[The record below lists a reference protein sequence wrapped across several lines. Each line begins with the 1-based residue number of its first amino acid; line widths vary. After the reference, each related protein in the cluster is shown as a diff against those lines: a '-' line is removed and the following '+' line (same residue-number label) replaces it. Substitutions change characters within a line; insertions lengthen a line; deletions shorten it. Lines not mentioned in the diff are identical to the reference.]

1 MILSLY
7 LYFLPKAPYYLIS
20 VMKEFWLDNT
30 LVTLRYTVSAYGH
43 G

>member
-7 LYFLPKAPYYLIS
+7 LYFLHKARYHLIS
-20 VMKEFWLDNT
+20 AMMEFWLDNT
-30 LVTLRYTVSAYGH
+30 LVTLRYTVSAYGY